1 MNYLNDDVF
10 ISTYVQETFTDW
22 PDDESNAIILFFV
35 GCEHHCVNCHNS
47 CLSKIPESEIDYWW
61 YEFEH
66 SNGYK
71 DCYDFFKQQ
80 FKSRKFVRIS
90 SIEIFERLIIELCE
104 KYNTNKIIFQG
115 GDPLY
120 KHNKDVVKLI
130 LERFRSKYNDKYKF
144 CIYTGYKIEKV
155 KEILDIYPD
164 FIKCGTFEQDLYQNP
179 GKDKEKLVFASTNQ
193 ELYDIKLNKLSN
205 KGIYYFNKTLKRKE
219 EFTMSE
225 VTEKATIND
234 GIVMENEMKNAFEPT
249 AKTARTL
256 GNIKHVVER
265 TLKQKYGIN
274 DANITET
281 LLKIHGLNT
290 KQFDFVSCVENDL
303 NEDVLN
309 DASIDPNANKCEKT
323 IESLMVEASNPAK
336 KAIGYDMLYRQMKN
350 DYGKEE
356 AKRLSGEMYSFALA
370 LADATKILSCY
381 CYSIDAS
388 ILVKKGRDFGQ
399 LHSKPC
405 KRLCSYISSLCETIH
420 QMSNHLAGAIAVGTF
435 FMDCAHVL
443 MFTDNNGEGYTLEQI
458 KTDKELR
465 KMIENEYQQFV
476 HSVNHLS
483 RNASE
488 SPFSNISIF
497 DRPKLKTLLSG
508 EGMPEYFEGK
518 DIDFV
523 IDYIMELQKIF
534 VEFFDK
540 GDVLSEGMPYRFPV
554 VTCNFSKDEKEAE
567 VLDEEFLDYMVEKDI
582 YRYNIF
588 TSTGTKVASCCFRG
602 DTPVLVRSSQR
613 REYLTTF
620 KELYETPLTDNNKIF
635 QSGFW
640 KEYEKI
646 SVPYTK
652 DWVKIATSNNKENYY
667 TEDHLIPTLRGDIP
681 AAELRD
687 DDYILFNTKA
697 AEPVQRHE
705 DGSEDMGIFIGAF
718 LGDGSYLSSDGKLRG
733 LVFSFNKHKAK
744 ILYPHINTAVNDF
757 CAKIKEETGKELT
770 IEIHER
776 REKKLFSLIINSTDF
791 AEYFE
796 KKYVPHNH
804 AENKYFNESLFGYST
819 CFRYG
824 LVKGMM
830 YTDGGNNNRYYTTS
844 DRLVSQ
850 LEALYTTLGIPSIIN
865 EDKRLGLV
873 EINGEIYTKNFTVKC
888 VRGYMNSPRSRDL
901 NYCWRNGQIYFKIKN
916 ISRVENKEGVA
927 YCVRMKDQSNPYFT
941 LPNGVIT
948 HNCRLINDVDLMK
961 DFGSQSNSFGGVGI
975 SLGSHRVV
983 TINFNRIALE
993 ANTYKEYKEILVQR
1007 IEDAAKILASHK
1019 RLLVHLTEKGY
1030 QLFIKNGWIRMDRLF
1045 STFGVLGLVE
1055 VENTIKSKGG
1065 FKDLS
1070 NDIDIIG
1077 ESLKILDQKMFE
1089 VSEKYGIMGNIEQI
1103 PGESMAIRLSKADK
1117 LLYGDQKVP
1126 YKLYANQFVPLWKK
1140 ASLWEKLS
1148 ADGKYNKMITGGGI
1162 VHAQIGERVT
1172 PTQAKKIIKYAIK
1185 SGCEHFALNAVYT
1198 KCNNGHTSFG
1208 NHSVCPHCGSQF
1220 LKHYT
1225 RVVGFFTEVEN
1236 WAPERRIWEFPNRT
1250 YVDVNNIGNPESSEE
1265 IAKDT
1270 PETNEEPVCET
1281 CRIDAVTTNSSDK
1294 SKEPRKRKE
1303 VKDESELNLTDF
1315 NTPNPDFVFFY
1326 RSHCPKCHDFVVN
1339 HFEEIKSAGK
1349 TITCIRVD
1357 DNDKENIALATKHG
1371 VKSTPTLVYNKEGTF
1386 ENSVSTQ
1393 IAKKHVLGDTENE
1406 QMFTIEE
1413 VLKMGLEK

>member
-1 MNYLNDDVF
+1 MKLVDNTFYTDVDEELKHLSSLNVF
-10 ISTYVQETFTDW
+10 ISTNVQETFSDW
-22 PDDESNAIILFFV
+22 PDGESNAIILFFV
-35 GCEHHCVNCHNS
+35 GCEHHCKGCHNS
-47 CLSKIPESEIDYWW
+47 SLTHSVDKKELEFWDKNHDTIFDNINTDPDVDYCRH
-61 YEFEH
+61 FER
-66 SNGYK
+66 Y
-71 DCYDFFKQQ
+71 FE
-80 FKSRKFVRIS
+80 SRKFVRIQNIS
-90 SIEIFERLIIELCE
+90 FFEKLIIDLCE

-115 GDPLY
+115 GDPLF
-120 KHNKDVVKLI
+120 KNNRIIINFL
-130 LERFRSKYNDKYKF
+130 LERFRSKYTNKYQF
-144 CIYTGYKIEKV
+144 CIYTGYSIQEC
-155 KEILDIYPD
+155 KEYLKTFPD
-164 FIKCGTFEQDLYQNP
+164 YLKCGTFKQELYQEP
-179 GKDKEKLVFASTNQ
+179 GKDREKLVFASTNQ
-193 ELYDIKLNKLSN
+193 ELYECITNDKDFISINKLSDN
-205 KGIYYFNKTLKRKE
+205 GIYYFNKTLKRKE
-219 EFTMSE
+219 EITMSE
-225 VTEKATIND
+225 MTEKATIND
-234 GIVMENEMKNAFEPT
+234 GIVVENEMKNVFEPT

-256 GNIKHVVER
+256 RNIKHVVER
-265 TLKQKYGIN
+265 TLKQKYGID
-274 DANITET
+274 DAATTES

-567 VLDEEFLDYMVEKDI
+567 VLDEDFLNYMVDKDI

-588 TSTGTKVASCCFRG
+588 TSTGTKVASCC
-602 DTPVLVRSSQR
+602 
-613 REYLTTF
+613 
-620 KELYETPLTDNNKIF
+620 
-635 QSGFW
+635 
-640 KEYEKI
+640 
-646 SVPYTK
+646 
-652 DWVKIATSNNKENYY
+652 
-667 TEDHLIPTLRGDIP
+667 
-681 AAELRD
+681 
-687 DDYILFNTKA
+687 
-697 AEPVQRHE
+697 
-705 DGSEDMGIFIGAF
+705 
-718 LGDGSYLSSDGKLRG
+718 
-733 LVFSFNKHKAK
+733 
-744 ILYPHINTAVNDF
+744 
-757 CAKIKEETGKELT
+757 
-770 IEIHER
+770 
-776 REKKLFSLIINSTDF
+776 
-791 AEYFE
+791 
-796 KKYVPHNH
+796 
-804 AENKYFNESLFGYST
+804 
-819 CFRYG
+819 
-824 LVKGMM
+824 
-830 YTDGGNNNRYYTTS
+830 
-844 DRLVSQ
+844 
-850 LEALYTTLGIPSIIN
+850 
-865 EDKRLGLV
+865 
-873 EINGEIYTKNFTVKC
+873 
-888 VRGYMNSPRSRDL
+888 
-901 NYCWRNGQIYFKIKN
+901 
-916 ISRVENKEGVA
+916 
-927 YCVRMKDQSNPYFT
+927 
-941 LPNGVIT
+941 
-948 HNCRLINDVDLMK
+948 RLINDVDLMK
-961 DFGSQSNSFGGVGI
+961 EFGSQSNSFGGVGI

-1065 FKDLS
+1065 FEDLS

-1117 LLYGDQKVP
+1117 LLYGDHKVP

-1236 WAPERRIWEFPNRT
+1236 WAPERRVWEFPNRT
-1250 YVDVNNIGNPESSEE
+1250 YVDVNNIGKPDLIE
-1265 IAKDT
+1265 DT
-1270 PETNEEPVCET
+1270 PETPEEPVCET
-1281 CRIDAVTTNSSDK
+1281 CHINTDTTKSSEEK
-1294 SKEPRKRKE
+1294 KESHKKNI
-1303 VKDESELNLTDF
+1303 VKKESELELDLTNF
-1315 NTPNPDFVFFY
+1315 NTPKPDFVFFY
-1326 RSHCPKCHDFVVN
+1326 RSHCPKCHDFVVK
-1339 HFEEIKSAGK
+1339 HFKEIQAAGK
-1349 TITCIRVD
+1349 TFTCVRVD
-1357 DNDKENIALATKHG
+1357 DTDKENIALAAKYG
-1371 VKSTPTLVYNKEGTF
+1371 VKSTPTLVYNKKGTF

-1393 IAKKHVLGDTENE
+1393 IAKKHVLGDAENE

>member
-1 MNYLNDDVF
+1 MNCLNDDVF

-588 TSTGTKVASCCFRG
+588 TSTGTKVASCC
-602 DTPVLVRSSQR
+602 
-613 REYLTTF
+613 
-620 KELYETPLTDNNKIF
+620 
-635 QSGFW
+635 
-640 KEYEKI
+640 
-646 SVPYTK
+646 
-652 DWVKIATSNNKENYY
+652 
-667 TEDHLIPTLRGDIP
+667 
-681 AAELRD
+681 
-687 DDYILFNTKA
+687 
-697 AEPVQRHE
+697 
-705 DGSEDMGIFIGAF
+705 
-718 LGDGSYLSSDGKLRG
+718 
-733 LVFSFNKHKAK
+733 
-744 ILYPHINTAVNDF
+744 
-757 CAKIKEETGKELT
+757 
-770 IEIHER
+770 
-776 REKKLFSLIINSTDF
+776 
-791 AEYFE
+791 
-796 KKYVPHNH
+796 
-804 AENKYFNESLFGYST
+804 
-819 CFRYG
+819 
-824 LVKGMM
+824 
-830 YTDGGNNNRYYTTS
+830 
-844 DRLVSQ
+844 
-850 LEALYTTLGIPSIIN
+850 
-865 EDKRLGLV
+865 
-873 EINGEIYTKNFTVKC
+873 
-888 VRGYMNSPRSRDL
+888 
-901 NYCWRNGQIYFKIKN
+901 
-916 ISRVENKEGVA
+916 
-927 YCVRMKDQSNPYFT
+927 
-941 LPNGVIT
+941 
-948 HNCRLINDVDLMK
+948 RLINDVDLMK

>member
-1 MNYLNDDVF
+1 MKLVDDVFYTDVNEELKRLSSLNVF
-10 ISTYVQETFTDW
+10 ISTNVQETFSDW
-22 PDDESNAIILFFV
+22 PDDESNAIILFFI

-47 CLSKIPESEIDYWW
+47 CLSKIPKSEINYWSKEFKLFKNHINH
-61 YEFEH
+61 YEF
-66 SNGYK
+66 
-71 DCYDFFKQQ
+71 FKEQ
-80 FKSRKFVRIS
+80 FKTRKFVRIS
-90 SIEIFERLIIELCE
+90 SIDTFERFIIELCE

-120 KHNKDVVKLI
+120 KYNKDVVELI
-130 LERFRSKYNDKYKF
+130 LERFRSKYNDKYNF
-144 CIYTGYKIEKV
+144 CIYTGYEIEKV
-155 KEILDIYPD
+155 KELLGIYPD

-193 ELYDIKLNKLSN
+193 ELYDKDLNKLSN
-205 KGIYYFNKTLKRKE
+205 KGIYYLYKSTNEKEVSIMSDKTE
-219 EFTMSE
+219 N
-225 VTEKATIND
+225 VVINN
-234 GIVMENEMKNAFEPT
+234 GIVVENEMKNAFEPT

-265 TLKQKYGIN
+265 TLKEKYGIDN
-274 DANITET
+274 TAITET

-458 KTDKELR
+458 KTDKEIR

-518 DIDFV
+518 DIEYV

-602 DTPVLVRSSQR
+602 SDLVKVRDPQNN
-613 REYLTTF
+613 EITMTF
-620 KELYETPLTDNNKIF
+620 KELSERDVTGYKILRF
-635 QSGFW
+635 DTWEEFENV
-640 KEYEKI
+640 K
-646 SVPYTK
+646 VPYTD
-652 DWVKIATSNNKENYY
+652 DWVIVVTKDGSVNHY
-667 TEDHLIPTLRGDIP
+667 TKDHLLHTIHGDIP
-681 AAELRD
+681 AIELKLND
-687 DDYILFNTKA
+687 SLILNKNA
-697 AEPVQRHE
+697 VSIE
-705 DGSEDMGIFIGAF
+705 
-718 LGDGSYLSSDGKLRG
+718 GDKNYVEIKSIYMT
-733 LVFSFNKHKAK
+733 
-744 ILYPHINTAVNDF
+744 INTD
-757 CAKIKEETGKELT
+757 
-770 IEIHER
+770 
-776 REKKLFSLIINSTDF
+776 
-791 AEYFE
+791 
-796 KKYVPHNH
+796 
-804 AENKYFNESLFGYST
+804 
-819 CFRYG
+819 
-824 LVKGMM
+824 
-830 YTDGGNNNRYYTTS
+830 
-844 DRLVSQ
+844 
-850 LEALYTTLGIPSIIN
+850 
-865 EDKRLGLV
+865 
-873 EINGEIYTKNFTVKC
+873 
-888 VRGYMNSPRSRDL
+888 
-901 NYCWRNGQIYFKIKN
+901 
-916 ISRVENKEGVA
+916 GVA

-961 DFGSQSNSFGGVGI
+961 DLGSQSNSFGGVGI

-1065 FKDLS
+1065 FEDLS

-1089 VSEKYGIMGNIEQI
+1089 VSKKYGIMGNIEQI

-1172 PTQAKKIIKYAIK
+1172 PAQAKKIIKYAIK

-1236 WAPERRIWEFPNRT
+1236 WAPERRVWEFPNRT

-1265 IAKDT
+1265 IVKST
-1270 PETNEEPVCET
+1270 PKTTEESVCET
-1281 CRIDAVTTNSSDK
+1281 CRINTESVKEEKTITKFFDEKYLDLSFYTTHC
-1294 SKEPRKRKE
+1294 
-1303 VKDESELNLTDF
+1303 
-1315 NTPNPDFVFFY
+1315 PDFVFFY
-1326 RSHCPKCHDFVVN
+1326 RSKCPKCHEFVEK
-1339 HFEEIKSAGK
+1339 HFEEIKAAGK
-1349 TITCIRVD
+1349 TITCIRVND
-1357 DNDKENIALATKHG
+1357 SDKENIALAAKYGIKT
-1371 VKSTPTLVYNKEGTF
+1371 TPTLIYNKEGTF

-1393 IAKKHVLGDTENE
+1393 FAKNHVLGDTENE
-1406 QMFTIEE
+1406 QIFTIEE

>member
-71 DCYDFFKQQ
+71 DRYDFFKQQ

-225 VTEKATIND
+225 VTEKAIIND

-588 TSTGTKVASCCFRG
+588 TSTGTKVASC
-602 DTPVLVRSSQR
+602 
-613 REYLTTF
+613 
-620 KELYETPLTDNNKIF
+620 
-635 QSGFW
+635 
-640 KEYEKI
+640 
-646 SVPYTK
+646 
-652 DWVKIATSNNKENYY
+652 
-667 TEDHLIPTLRGDIP
+667 
-681 AAELRD
+681 
-687 DDYILFNTKA
+687 
-697 AEPVQRHE
+697 
-705 DGSEDMGIFIGAF
+705 
-718 LGDGSYLSSDGKLRG
+718 
-733 LVFSFNKHKAK
+733 
-744 ILYPHINTAVNDF
+744 
-757 CAKIKEETGKELT
+757 
-770 IEIHER
+770 
-776 REKKLFSLIINSTDF
+776 
-791 AEYFE
+791 
-796 KKYVPHNH
+796 
-804 AENKYFNESLFGYST
+804 
-819 CFRYG
+819 
-824 LVKGMM
+824 
-830 YTDGGNNNRYYTTS
+830 
-844 DRLVSQ
+844 
-850 LEALYTTLGIPSIIN
+850 
-865 EDKRLGLV
+865 
-873 EINGEIYTKNFTVKC
+873 
-888 VRGYMNSPRSRDL
+888 
-901 NYCWRNGQIYFKIKN
+901 
-916 ISRVENKEGVA
+916 
-927 YCVRMKDQSNPYFT
+927 
-941 LPNGVIT
+941 
-948 HNCRLINDVDLMK
+948 CRLINDVDLMK

-1357 DNDKENIALATKHG
+1357 DNDKENITLATKHG

>member
-47 CLSKIPESEIDYWW
+47 CLSKIPESEIDYWSN
-61 YEFEH
+61 EFEL

-71 DCYDFFKQQ
+71 DRYDFFKQQ

-225 VTEKATIND
+225 VTEKAIIND

-281 LLKIHGLNT
+281 LLKIHGLNK

-588 TSTGTKVASCCFRG
+588 TSTGTKVASC
-602 DTPVLVRSSQR
+602 
-613 REYLTTF
+613 
-620 KELYETPLTDNNKIF
+620 
-635 QSGFW
+635 
-640 KEYEKI
+640 
-646 SVPYTK
+646 
-652 DWVKIATSNNKENYY
+652 
-667 TEDHLIPTLRGDIP
+667 
-681 AAELRD
+681 
-687 DDYILFNTKA
+687 
-697 AEPVQRHE
+697 
-705 DGSEDMGIFIGAF
+705 
-718 LGDGSYLSSDGKLRG
+718 
-733 LVFSFNKHKAK
+733 
-744 ILYPHINTAVNDF
+744 
-757 CAKIKEETGKELT
+757 
-770 IEIHER
+770 
-776 REKKLFSLIINSTDF
+776 
-791 AEYFE
+791 
-796 KKYVPHNH
+796 
-804 AENKYFNESLFGYST
+804 
-819 CFRYG
+819 
-824 LVKGMM
+824 
-830 YTDGGNNNRYYTTS
+830 
-844 DRLVSQ
+844 
-850 LEALYTTLGIPSIIN
+850 
-865 EDKRLGLV
+865 
-873 EINGEIYTKNFTVKC
+873 
-888 VRGYMNSPRSRDL
+888 
-901 NYCWRNGQIYFKIKN
+901 
-916 ISRVENKEGVA
+916 
-927 YCVRMKDQSNPYFT
+927 
-941 LPNGVIT
+941 
-948 HNCRLINDVDLMK
+948 CRLINDVDLMK

-1281 CRIDAVTTNSSDK
+1281 CRIDVVTTNSSDK

-1406 QMFTIEE
+1406 QIFTIEE
-1413 VLKMGLEK
+1413 VLKMSLEK

>member
-1 MNYLNDDVF
+1 MKLLDTVFYTDINEELKHLSSLNVF
-10 ISTYVQETFTDW
+10 ISTNVQETFSDW
-22 PDDESNAIILFFV
+22 PDGESNAIILFFI
-35 GCEHHCVNCHNS
+35 GCEHRCANCHNS
-47 CLSKIPESEIDYWW
+47 CLSKIPKSEIDYWNK
-61 YEFEH
+61 EFKLSKNH
-66 SNGYK
+66 INH
-71 DCYDFFKQQ
+71 YDFFKEK
-80 FKSRKFVRIS
+80 FKSRKFVKIS
-90 SIEIFERLIIELCE
+90 SIDVFERFIIELCE

-115 GDPLY
+115 GDPFY
-120 KHNKDVVKLI
+120 KHNKDVVEFI

-144 CIYTGYKIEKV
+144 CVYTGYDIKECVETLKV
-155 KEILDIYPD
+155 FPD
-164 FIKCGTFEQDLYQNP
+164 YLKCGTFKQELYQEP
-179 GKDKEKLVFASTNQ
+179 GKDREKLVFASTNQ
-193 ELYDIKLNKLSN
+193 ELYECITNNKDFVSINKLSDN
-205 KGIYYFNKTLKRKE
+205 GIYYFNKTLKRKE
-219 EFTMSE
+219 EITMSE

-458 KTDKELR
+458 KTDKEIR

-588 TSTGTKVASCCFRG
+588 TSTGTKVASCC
-602 DTPVLVRSSQR
+602 
-613 REYLTTF
+613 
-620 KELYETPLTDNNKIF
+620 
-635 QSGFW
+635 
-640 KEYEKI
+640 
-646 SVPYTK
+646 
-652 DWVKIATSNNKENYY
+652 
-667 TEDHLIPTLRGDIP
+667 
-681 AAELRD
+681 
-687 DDYILFNTKA
+687 
-697 AEPVQRHE
+697 
-705 DGSEDMGIFIGAF
+705 
-718 LGDGSYLSSDGKLRG
+718 
-733 LVFSFNKHKAK
+733 
-744 ILYPHINTAVNDF
+744 
-757 CAKIKEETGKELT
+757 
-770 IEIHER
+770 
-776 REKKLFSLIINSTDF
+776 
-791 AEYFE
+791 
-796 KKYVPHNH
+796 
-804 AENKYFNESLFGYST
+804 
-819 CFRYG
+819 
-824 LVKGMM
+824 
-830 YTDGGNNNRYYTTS
+830 
-844 DRLVSQ
+844 
-850 LEALYTTLGIPSIIN
+850 
-865 EDKRLGLV
+865 
-873 EINGEIYTKNFTVKC
+873 
-888 VRGYMNSPRSRDL
+888 
-901 NYCWRNGQIYFKIKN
+901 
-916 ISRVENKEGVA
+916 
-927 YCVRMKDQSNPYFT
+927 
-941 LPNGVIT
+941 
-948 HNCRLINDVDLMK
+948 RLINDVDLMK
-961 DFGSQSNSFGGVGI
+961 DLGSQSNSFGGVGI

-1019 RLLVHLTEKGY
+1019 HLLVHLTEKGY

-1065 FKDLS
+1065 FEDLS

-1172 PTQAKKIIKYAIK
+1172 PAQAKKIIKYAIK

-1265 IAKDT
+1265 IAKNT
-1270 PETNEEPVCET
+1270 PETTEEPVCET
-1281 CRIDAVTTNSSDK
+1281 CHINAEPVKEEKPTIIRRKKSFGEKDLDLSSYN
-1294 SKEPRKRKE
+1294 
-1303 VKDESELNLTDF
+1303 VH
-1315 NTPNPDFVFFY
+1315 NPDFVFFY
-1326 RSHCPKCHDFVVN
+1326 RTKCPKCHEFVEKY
-1339 HFEEIKSAGK
+1339 FEEIKASRK

-1371 VKSTPTLVYNKEGTF
+1371 VKVTPTLIYNKRGTF
-1386 ENSVSTQ
+1386 NSPHDL
-1393 IAKKHVLGDTENE
+1393 IARKNVAGDTENNHV
-1406 QMFTIEE
+1406 MTIKE
-1413 VLKMGLEK
+1413 VLGMGLEIFW

>member
-1 MNYLNDDVF
+1 MKLVDDVFYTDVNEELKRLSSLNVF
-10 ISTYVQETFTDW
+10 ISTNVQETFSDW
-22 PDDESNAIILFFV
+22 PDDESNAIILFFI

-47 CLSKIPESEIDYWW
+47 CLSKIPKSEINYWSKEFKLSKNHINH
-61 YEFEH
+61 YEF
-66 SNGYK
+66 
-71 DCYDFFKQQ
+71 FKEQ
-80 FKSRKFVRIS
+80 FKTRKFVRIS
-90 SIEIFERLIIELCE
+90 SIDTFERFIIELCE

-120 KHNKDVVKLI
+120 KHNKDVVELI
-130 LERFRSKYNDKYKF
+130 LERFRSKYNDKYNF
-144 CIYTGYKIEKV
+144 CIYTGYEIEKV
-155 KEILDIYPD
+155 KELLGIYPD

-193 ELYDIKLNKLSN
+193 ELYDKALNKLSN
-205 KGIYYFNKTLKRKE
+205 KGIYYLYKSTNEKEVSIMSDKTE
-219 EFTMSE
+219 N
-225 VTEKATIND
+225 VVINN
-234 GIVMENEMKNAFEPT
+234 GIVVENEMKNAFEPT

-265 TLKQKYGIN
+265 TLKEKYGIDN
-274 DANITET
+274 AAITET

-420 QMSNHLAGAIAVGTF
+420 QMSNHLAGAIAAGTF

-458 KTDKELR
+458 KTDKEIR

-518 DIDFV
+518 DIEYV

-588 TSTGTKVASCCFRG
+588 TSTGTKVASCC
-602 DTPVLVRSSQR
+602 
-613 REYLTTF
+613 
-620 KELYETPLTDNNKIF
+620 
-635 QSGFW
+635 
-640 KEYEKI
+640 
-646 SVPYTK
+646 
-652 DWVKIATSNNKENYY
+652 
-667 TEDHLIPTLRGDIP
+667 
-681 AAELRD
+681 
-687 DDYILFNTKA
+687 
-697 AEPVQRHE
+697 
-705 DGSEDMGIFIGAF
+705 
-718 LGDGSYLSSDGKLRG
+718 
-733 LVFSFNKHKAK
+733 
-744 ILYPHINTAVNDF
+744 
-757 CAKIKEETGKELT
+757 
-770 IEIHER
+770 
-776 REKKLFSLIINSTDF
+776 
-791 AEYFE
+791 
-796 KKYVPHNH
+796 
-804 AENKYFNESLFGYST
+804 
-819 CFRYG
+819 
-824 LVKGMM
+824 
-830 YTDGGNNNRYYTTS
+830 
-844 DRLVSQ
+844 
-850 LEALYTTLGIPSIIN
+850 
-865 EDKRLGLV
+865 
-873 EINGEIYTKNFTVKC
+873 
-888 VRGYMNSPRSRDL
+888 
-901 NYCWRNGQIYFKIKN
+901 
-916 ISRVENKEGVA
+916 
-927 YCVRMKDQSNPYFT
+927 
-941 LPNGVIT
+941 
-948 HNCRLINDVDLMK
+948 RLINDVDLMK
-961 DFGSQSNSFGGVGI
+961 DLGSQSNSFGGVGI

-1065 FKDLS
+1065 FEDLS

-1089 VSEKYGIMGNIEQI
+1089 VSKKYGIMGNIEQI

-1172 PTQAKKIIKYAIK
+1172 PAQAKKIIKYAIK

-1236 WAPERRIWEFPNRT
+1236 WAPERRVWEFPNRT

-1265 IAKDT
+1265 IVKST
-1270 PETNEEPVCET
+1270 PKTIEESVCET
-1281 CRIDAVTTNSSDK
+1281 CHINTESVKEEKTITKFFDEKYLDLSSYTTH
-1294 SKEPRKRKE
+1294 R
-1303 VKDESELNLTDF
+1303 
-1315 NTPNPDFVFFY
+1315 PDFVFFY
-1326 RSHCPKCHDFVVN
+1326 RSKCPKCHEFVEK
-1339 HFEEIKSAGK
+1339 HFEEIKAAGK
-1349 TITCIRVD
+1349 TITCIRVND
-1357 DNDKENIALATKHG
+1357 SDKENIALAAKYGIKT
-1371 VKSTPTLVYNKEGTF
+1371 TPTLIYNKKGTF

-1393 IAKKHVLGDTENE
+1393 FAKNHVLGDTENE
-1406 QMFTIEE
+1406 QTFTIEE

>member
-1 MNYLNDDVF
+1 MKLVDNIFYTDVDEELKYLSSLNVF
-10 ISTYVQETFTDW
+10 ISTNVQETFSDW
-22 PDDESNAIILFFV
+22 PDGESNAIILFFV
-35 GCEHHCVNCHNS
+35 GCEHHCKGCHNS
-47 CLSKIPESEIDYWW
+47 SLTHSVDKKELEFWDKNHDTIFDNINTDPDVDYCRH
-61 YEFEH
+61 FER
-66 SNGYK
+66 Y
-71 DCYDFFKQQ
+71 FE
-80 FKSRKFVRIS
+80 SRKFVRIQNIS
-90 SIEIFERLIIELCE
+90 FFEKLIIDLCE

-115 GDPLY
+115 GDPLF
-120 KHNKDVVKLI
+120 KNNRIIINFL
-130 LERFRSKYNDKYKF
+130 LERFRSKYTNKYQF
-144 CIYTGYKIEKV
+144 CIYTGYSIQEC
-155 KEILDIYPD
+155 KEYLKTFPD
-164 FIKCGTFEQDLYQNP
+164 YLKCGTFKQELYQEP
-179 GKDKEKLVFASTNQ
+179 GKDREKLVFASTNQ
-193 ELYDIKLNKLSN
+193 ELYECITNDKDFISINKLSDN
-205 KGIYYFNKTLKRKE
+205 GIYYFNKTLKRKE
-219 EFTMSE
+219 EITMSE
-225 VTEKATIND
+225 MTEKATIND
-234 GIVMENEMKNAFEPT
+234 GIVVENEMKNVFEPT

-256 GNIKHVVER
+256 RNIKHVVER
-265 TLKQKYGIN
+265 TLKQKYGID
-274 DANITET
+274 DAATTES

-518 DIDFV
+518 DINFV

-567 VLDEEFLDYMVEKDI
+567 VLDEDFLNYMVDKDI

-602 DTPVLVRSSQR
+602 SDLVKVRDPQNN
-613 REYLTTF
+613 EITMTF
-620 KELYETPLTDNNKIF
+620 KELSEKDITGYKILRF
-635 QSGFW
+635 DTWEEFENV
-640 KEYEKI
+640 K
-646 SVPYTK
+646 VPYT
-652 DWVKIATSNNKENYY
+652 DHWVKVITKDGSVNYY
-667 TEDHLIPTLRGDIP
+667 TKDHLIHTIHGDIP
-681 AAELRD
+681 A
-687 DDYILFNTKA
+687 I
-697 AEPVQRHE
+697 
-705 DGSEDMGIFIGAF
+705 
-718 LGDGSYLSSDGKLRG
+718 KL
-733 LVFSFNKHKAK
+733 KAK
-744 ILYPHINTAVNDF
+744 DSLILNKNAVSIEGDKNYVEIESIYASINTD
-757 CAKIKEETGKELT
+757 
-770 IEIHER
+770 
-776 REKKLFSLIINSTDF
+776 
-791 AEYFE
+791 
-796 KKYVPHNH
+796 
-804 AENKYFNESLFGYST
+804 
-819 CFRYG
+819 
-824 LVKGMM
+824 
-830 YTDGGNNNRYYTTS
+830 
-844 DRLVSQ
+844 
-850 LEALYTTLGIPSIIN
+850 
-865 EDKRLGLV
+865 
-873 EINGEIYTKNFTVKC
+873 
-888 VRGYMNSPRSRDL
+888 
-901 NYCWRNGQIYFKIKN
+901 
-916 ISRVENKEGVA
+916 GVA

-941 LPNGVIT
+941 LPNGIIT

-961 DFGSQSNSFGGVGI
+961 EFGSQSNSFGGVGI

-1065 FKDLS
+1065 FEDLS

-1117 LLYGDQKVP
+1117 LLYGDHKVP

-1236 WAPERRIWEFPNRT
+1236 WAPERRVWEFPNRT
-1250 YVDVNNIGNPESSEE
+1250 YVDVNNIGKPDLIE
-1265 IAKDT
+1265 DT
-1270 PETNEEPVCET
+1270 PETPEEPVCET
-1281 CRIDAVTTNSSDK
+1281 CHINTDTTKSSEEK
-1294 SKEPRKRKE
+1294 KESHKKKI
-1303 VKDESELNLTDF
+1303 VKKESELELDLTNF
-1315 NTPNPDFVFFY
+1315 NTPKPDFVFFY
-1326 RSHCPKCHDFVVN
+1326 RSHCPKCHDFVVK
-1339 HFEEIKSAGK
+1339 HFKEIQAAGK
-1349 TITCIRVD
+1349 TFTCVRVD
-1357 DNDKENIALATKHG
+1357 DTDKENIALAAKYG
-1371 VKSTPTLVYNKEGTF
+1371 VKSTPTLVYNKKGTF

-1393 IAKKHVLGDTENE
+1393 IAKKHVLGDAENE